1 MPQFNILIDINDRIY
16 LRDPIETALGKN
28 ILRYSIDLIDEIG
41 FEDFTF
47 KKLAIRIGT
56 TEASVY
62 RYFENKYML
71 LAYLVAWYWDY
82 MHFLILMD
90 SRNISDPKERLRISI
105 TTLVNSRQNKSAP
118 DYIDQLKLHA
128 LVVEN
133 AAKVYHTKK
142 VDDLNKIG
150 FYLNYKKLVKTLA
163 EIIAEIDPKYKY
175 PRALATNIIEQSLNY
190 EYYIAHLP
198 NLTDHTSKKKIDGRL
213 ETVNVIWYMI
223 DRLL

>member
-1 MPQFNILIDINDRIY
+1 MPQINILIEVNESIY
-16 LRDPIETALGKN
+16 IRNPLETALGKKIIGQS
-28 ILRYSIDLIDEIG
+28 ILLMDETG
-41 FEDFTF
+41 FEDFNF
-47 KKLAIRIGT
+47 RKLALSIGS

-82 MHFLILMD
+82 MHFLILMET
-90 SRNISDPKERLRISI
+90 RNIEKAKERLKISI
-105 TTLVNSRQNKSAP
+105 TTLVNSLKNPSTP
-118 DYIDQLKLHA
+118 SYIDQPKLHA
-128 LVVEN
+128 IVVEN

-163 EIIAEIDPKYKY
+163 DNITEIDIKYKY
-175 PRALATNIIEQSLNY
+175 PRALATSIIEQSLNY

-198 NLTDHTSKKKIDGRL
+198 TLTDHTTHSKTDAHTETL
-213 ETVNVIWYMI
+213 EMVWYMVN
-223 DRLL
+223 RLL